1 MKKNKTN
8 DSLGS
13 KIENLMTLADHNIRV
28 PKFVYIRQRDA
39 FRGEIQYYGL
49 ENKTLE
55 EQCQIL
61 KKRMTEQFVYSD
73 SDIPKFKKYA
83 VRSSCNL
90 EDNEHLSFAGQFD
103 SFLFVDRNDIADK
116 SLKCLLSLYSDRSIE
131 YMRLHNIDVKSLR
144 MNLIVQEMIDADYS
158 GVVFTAN
165 PQGILNEMVISMSK
179 GIGENVVQD
188 KGSVTNCYYNT
199 TDNTY
204 NYDGEKLIDDAAMY
218 RLMNIVKRI
227 QGLMG
232 KYLDIEFAIKGQDI
246 YILQC
251 RPVTTIN
258 VVTPNVF
265 DNSNIVESY
274 PGISSPL
281 TISFAKYVYSTIFK
295 NLFRRMLN
303 DNKKIEQY
311 SEIFN
316 NMVGDVN
323 GRLYYKINNW
333 YEMIKFL
340 PMSDKIISIWQEMLG
355 VTYRT
360 YNQDSLNISLL
371 EKARICKN
379 FAREFRNSQKSM
391 EELNRNFNR
400 IYDSFKQQYNKNLSN
415 KDIIELFKDVESSI
429 FSNWDITLINDM
441 YAFIYTHK
449 LKKKL
454 RLTEKE
460 TDINNE
466 IANIANIESLKPIK
480 LLMEIAIRT
489 ANGKDCEEVKK
500 QYIDL
505 YGDRVREELKLET
518 HTFRT
523 NPELLDRAID
533 EFAKDVE
540 KTTEMYNQLCEP
552 NEETYCKD
560 NNLREKCCSGIINRE
575 VSRLNRT
582 RIFGMVRTM
591 FLHIGENLEK
601 EKIIKDKQDV
611 FFLTMDELFDVAL
624 NGNNDCID
632 KIEERKE
639 KYKIFEEIPSYS
651 RIVFSGEEFDIIDR
665 RIKNEEEKKKKD
677 TLYGTPSSS
686 GKVTGEVVVLSNT
699 NEQKDVDGKII
710 VTKMTDPGWVFLIAK
725 SKGILIEKGSL
736 LSHTAIVSR
745 ELHIPSIVGI
755 NNLLTNLKDGDI
767 VEIDGT
773 TGIVEVKSRK
783 ED

>member
-1 MKKNKTN
+1 MKKYKTN

-13 KIENLMTLADHNIRV
+13 KIENLMILADHNIRV

-73 SDIPKFKKYA
+73 ADIPKFKKYA

-131 YMRLHNIDVKSLR
+131 YMKLHNINVKSLR

-218 RLMNIVKRI
+218 RLMNIIKRI
-227 QGLMG
+227 QVLMG

-251 RPVTTIN
+251 RPITTIN

-274 PGISSPL
+274 PGTSFPL

-295 NLFRRMLN
+295 NLFKRVLN
-303 DNKKIEQY
+303 DSKKIDQY

-355 VTYRT
+355 VTHRT
-360 YNQDSLNISLL
+360 YNRDSLNVSLF
-371 EKARICKN
+371 EKTRICKN
-379 FAREFRNSQKSM
+379 FAKELRNSQISM
-391 EELNRNFNR
+391 EELNRNFSC
-400 IYDSFKQQYNKNLSN
+400 IYDGFKQQYNKNLSN

-429 FSNWDITLINDM
+429 FFNWDITLINDM
-441 YAFIYTHK
+441 YAFIYTYK

-489 ANGKDCEEVKK
+489 ANGKDCEELKK

-533 EFAKDVE
+533 EFAKNVE
-540 KTTEMYNQLCEP
+540 NTTKMYNQLCEP

-560 NNLREKCCSGIINRE
+560 NKLREKCCSGIINRE

-611 FFLTMDELFDVAL
+611 FFLTMDELFDIAL
-624 NGNNDCID
+624 NGSNDCID

-639 KYKIFEEIPSYS
+639 KYKIFEETPSYS